1 MGGDVCLECVYGWM
15 VRACVRACARA
26 RGGRVRA
33 RLRVVRRGGG
43 GVLRRVLWGCGG
55 VWRRVVAEC
64 GGVCVCGGVD
74 VAACGCV

>member
-1 MGGDVCLECVYGWM
+1 MGGGVCLECVYGWM

-43 GVLRRVLWGCGG
+43 GVLRRVYVGM
-55 VWRRVVAEC
+55 WRRVAACC
-64 GGVCVCGGVD
+64 GRVWRCVCVGGD